1 MVQTI
6 RKNHET
12 YDGRGVQQ
20 TLNLRAFW
28 KSAPGLTGVKY
39 NSFPHYLVSGCSDDG
54 SSLAL

>member
-28 KSAPGLTGVKY
+28 KSAPGLIG
-39 NSFPHYLVSGCSDDG
+39 L
-54 SSLAL
+54 SL